1 MPAPNNWILGGK
13 GSLGN
18 PSESPTIRS
27 LAAEVHVLNCQLSSH
42 CSPTIRSSA
51 EKVQLDRQQFG
62 PAATLF
68 SLSPRCD
75 MWGCDRCLAARKESR
90 CRLGDMMLRNGY
102 STPPPYSGPS
112 VPSRDPHTPNWERI
126 APLVFQCCNAH
137 QTGSSSNV
145 EVLPLR
151 SPGFHSHR
159 TGSSPT

>member
-1 MPAPNNWILGGK
+1 M
-13 GSLGN
+13 GN
-18 PSESPTIRS
+18 PLESLTTIRS
-27 LAAEVHVLNCQLSSH
+27 LAAEFQFLNCLRTVRQQFKL
-42 CSPTIRSSA
+42 RR
-51 EKVQLDRQQFG
+51 KVQIDRQQFG

-75 MWGCDRCLAARKESR
+75 MWRCDRCLAARNRRGKKTCVDWVTCNDWKWLLHS
-90 CRLGDMMLRNGY
+90 
-102 STPPPYSGPS
+102 STQGGPA
-112 VPSRDPHTPNWERI
+112 REPHTPNWERI

-151 SPGFHSHR
+151 SPVFHSHR